1 MFGCKVGNYLG
12 VICEKW
18 KILFKKSFLGSAG
31 KNLFGCECCKTCL
44 VVSAGKTC
52 LAVSAGNST

>member
-1 MFGCKVGNYLG
+1 MKSGKFYLKNVFLG
-12 VICEKW
+12 VLVKTC
-18 KILFKKSFLGSAG
+18 LVVSAG
-31 KNLFGCECCKTCL
+31 KNLLGCECCITCL